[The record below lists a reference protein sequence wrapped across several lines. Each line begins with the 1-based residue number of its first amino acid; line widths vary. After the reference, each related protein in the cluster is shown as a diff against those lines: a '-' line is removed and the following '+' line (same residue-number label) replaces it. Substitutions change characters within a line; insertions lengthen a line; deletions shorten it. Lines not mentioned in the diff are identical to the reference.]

1 MASESLNYTKEE
13 QSDLN
18 NLSSNLEVFELLQSL
33 LVQGRFYGSQAHA
46 VVRCQQLADN
56 LIKNTK
62 DLIEKIQKD
71 AESRSAQ
78 GEQNGQKN

>member
-1 MASESLNYTKEE
+1 MSLNYTKEE
-13 QSDLN
+13 QNDLV
-18 NLSSNLEVFELLQSL
+18 NLNSNLEVFELLQSL
-33 LVQGRFYGSQAHA
+33 LVQGRFYGSQAYA

-62 DLIEKIQKD
+62 NLIDNIEKN
-71 AESRSAQ
+71 AETRSAQ